1 MAMMETAAP
10 DEAPL
15 LLRAAGRGEGVAA
28 DEVIAG
34 LYTELRRLAAA
45 RLGRQPG
52 GGHGH
57 TLQATVLV
65 HEAVLRLL
73 SRRDATYENRR
84 HFFFAAARA
93 MRDLLVEQARR
104 KNRRSRLGLPP
115 PPGGECAATDAARV
129 LAIDEALERLHAAD
143 ARKAEVV
150 RLRFFAG
157 LTIEQTADVMGLSVA
172 TIERDWRLARSILLV
187 DLRRAGL

>member
-1 MAMMETAAP
+1 MAMTETAAP
-10 DEAPL
+10 EEVTR
-15 LLRAAGRGEGVAA
+15 LLRAAGRGDRVAV
-28 DEVIAG
+28 DQVIAG

-52 GGHGH
+52 GGYGH
-57 TLQATVLV
+57 TLQATALV

-73 SRRDATYENRR
+73 VREEATYESRR

-104 KNRRSRLGLPP
+104 KIRRSRLGLPP
-115 PPGGECAATDAARV
+115 TPGGECAATDAARV
-129 LAIDEALERLHAAD
+129 LAVDEALGRLHAAD

-187 DLRRAGL
+187 DLRRAGF